1 MKRRKI
7 WANLSTAVLMAAPA
21 AASAST
27 LTDRQPAAIEAK
39 ADQGRIHLAQHQGHG
54 GAAVKASP
62 AARVKARAAK
72 GKAAAVHS
80 SRRGCISPAAS
91 R

>member
-21 AASAST
+21 AASAGT
-27 LTDRQPAAIEAK
+27 LTDQQPAAIEAK

-54 GAAVKASP
+54 GAAGRFEKLEQVALVQ
-62 AARVKARAAK
+62 AFILLAHDLLEARVL
-72 GKAAAVHS
+72 
-80 SRRGCISPAAS
+80 PAT
-91 R
+91 